1 MKAAWKSGLK
11 KRGKQRGDEMARVF
25 HEEDGDLGVLSGKTI
40 AVIGYGNQGRAQA
53 LNLRDSA
60 LNVIIGNPDDGYA
73 ELAGKDGFDVNSISD
88 AARAGDVV
96 MMLIP
101 DEVMP
106 QVFEK
111 DIKPGLKDKACLEF
125 ASGYSVGFGLIKPPE
140 NLDVIMIAP
149 RMIGPGVRENFEK
162 GTGFPSF
169 VGVHQDASGQAEK
182 IMLAL
187 ARGIGTL
194 KAGGLEL
201 TMRKE
206 AELDLFTE
214 QGFGPAFG
222 HVLLSSIQTLVDAGF
237 PVEAALVE
245 LFMSGEFAYAL
256 HRMTTEGVV
265 EQMDHHSHTSQYGSM
280 TRAPRFMDFPI
291 KERMAEILEEIS
303 SGKFMEEWKQEQDS
317 GMEKFNNLKK
327 LRKLHPIVKWQEQTR
342 KAFRIK

>member
-1 MKAAWKSGLK
+1 
-11 KRGKQRGDEMARVF
+11 MARVF
-25 HEEDGDLGVLSGKTI
+25 HEEDGDIGVLSGKTV
-40 AVIGYGNQGRAQA
+40 AVIGYGNQGRSQA
-53 LNLRDSA
+53 LNLRDSRV
-60 LNVIIGNPDDGYA
+60 NVIIGNPDDEYA
-73 ELAGKDGFDVNSISD
+73 KQAKEDGFDVSSISD
-88 AARAGDVV
+88 ASKTGDVV

-106 QVFEK
+106 EVFDK
-111 DIKPGLKDKACLEF
+111 DIKPRLKDKACLDF
-125 ASGYSVGFGLIKPPE
+125 ASGYSVGFELVKPPK

-162 GTGFPSF
+162 GIGFPSF
-169 VGVHQDASGQAEK
+169 VGVHQDASGSAEK

-187 ARGIGTL
+187 AKGIGTL
-194 KAGGLEL
+194 KGGGLEL
-201 TMRKE
+201 TMRQE

-222 HVLLSSIQTLVDAGF
+222 HVLLSSIQALVDAGY

-245 LFMSGEFAYAL
+245 LLMSGEFAYTIY
-256 HRMTTEGVV
+256 RMISEGIV

-291 KERMAEILEEIS
+291 KDRMAEILEEIS
-303 SGKFMEEWKQEQDS
+303 SGRFMEEWRKEQES
-317 GMEKFNNLKK
+317 GMENFNNLRK